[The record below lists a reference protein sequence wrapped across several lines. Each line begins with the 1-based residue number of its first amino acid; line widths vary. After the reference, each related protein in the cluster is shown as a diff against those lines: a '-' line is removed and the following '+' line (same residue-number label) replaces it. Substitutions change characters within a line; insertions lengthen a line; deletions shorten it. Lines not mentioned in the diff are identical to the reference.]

1 MSRSVQE
8 RKPAIDRNSEWKER
22 FPHSGSAY
30 KTVEINPDLQP
41 KNITYGHLLP
51 LNTLWLAEIEREHF
65 FTHLLTRFND
75 DAKYGKKSHYK
86 LQYTRKNGPYNSK
99 SSNPILQAFMNAY
112 NNHEDLILSPD
123 DIWLLI
129 TINYAKYVNSNSE
142 LLRHFFVEHEGKKT
156 LTVIEDVCKD
166 ENDWTDFFGNM
177 KKEIEKGVKNSSI
190 VNTLISNYST
200 TTQVESILS
209 FATIMD
215 TFKNYFDYGRFIP
228 TCGIRQIHFMGT
240 IGDWYLLK
248 RKTEQIRSY
257 TTVNDSFYL
266 YIENLLPILEEF
278 IQTYQNNVN
287 ISFWNIV
294 MNTRRIR
301 ADYMCTSGEET
312 RISGWI
318 LKLFYDVD
326 KNDEVLENI
335 KLNSIKAP
343 VLVENRCTCQKK
355 TCYVMGGFHGVYS
368 DGHTHKPVMS
378 LQVIEDLSTVVQIC

>member
-1 MSRSVQE
+1 MKSVGVRADPRWADE
-8 RKPAIDRNSEWKER
+8 
-22 FPHSGSAY
+22 GSAY

-228 TCGIRQIHFMGT
+228 ACDIRKGEKADPGSPRIRQDPHGSAEILT
-240 IGDWYLLK
+240 DPQRSPQIRLNILPLK
-248 RKTEQIRSY
+248 QHNPVPKTEQSESRNR
-257 TTVNDSFYL
+257 T
-266 YIENLLPILEEF
+266 
-278 IQTYQNNVN
+278 
-287 ISFWNIV
+287 IV
-294 MNTRRIR
+294 FPKR
-301 ADYMCTSGEET
+301 
-312 RISGWI
+312 
-318 LKLFYDVD
+318 
-326 KNDEVLENI
+326 
-335 KLNSIKAP
+335 NSP
-343 VLVENRCTCQKK
+343 VLLLGEFP
-355 TCYVMGGFHGVYS
+355 G
-368 DGHTHKPVMS
+368 
-378 LQVIEDLSTVVQIC
+378 